1 MKNILEHIRAL
12 RPHQWVKNAFVLASL
27 IFSGHLFDPQAIQ
40 KAMTAFFAFSFCA
53 SSIYLINDI
62 SDYER
67 DLHHP
72 KKKKRPIASGAV
84 KRTTASVLAV
94 ISLGI
99 GLGIGYYLLNTTVV
113 IVLLSYFVMNLGY
126 SFGLKH
132 VLLLDVFLIAC
143 GFLMRVMAGAFAIEV
158 KLSPWLLMCTLLIA
172 LFLGFCKRRHERSSL
187 GENAAQH
194 RALLDDYSL
203 PFLDQLIMIS
213 ASSTVMSYAL
223 YTIDPWVN
231 SRLHTNALILT
242 LPLVLFGVF
251 RYLYLV
257 YQADQGGS
265 PTQVVLQDRGIQ
277 IVVVLYLILAITLI
291 YFQIQLNLTTQHV

>member
-1 MKNILEHIRAL
+1 MNHLVAHIKAL

-27 IFSGHLFDPQAIQ
+27 IFSGHLFDTHAIKQAIY
-40 KAMTAFFAFSFCA
+40 AFFAFSFCA
-53 SSIYLINDI
+53 SAIYLINDI
-62 SDYER
+62 TDYER

-72 KKKKRPIASGAV
+72 KKKNRPIASGAV
-84 KRTTASVLAV
+84 KRFTASIMSL
-94 ISLGI
+94 ICLGI
-99 GLGIGYYLLNTTVV
+99 GLSIGYGLNQSVM
-113 IVLLSYFVMNLGY
+113 IVLISYFVMNLGY
-126 SFGLKH
+126 SYGLKH

-194 RALLDDYSL
+194 RAILDDYSL
-203 PFLDQLIMIS
+203 AFLDKLITIT

-265 PTQVVLQDRGIQ
+265 PTQVVLKDRGIQ
-277 IVVVLYLILAITLI
+277 LVLVLYLILSISLI
-291 YFQIQLNLTTQHV
+291 YFKIQLNLATQQI